1 MNNLGFDQARYLA
14 LQTTAIRQRVQRY
27 DKFYL
32 EVGGKIA
39 DDLHAARVLP
49 GFDPEAKIKV
59 LQQLGDQIEVILCVS
74 ALSLLEHKTRGDS
87 GLDYLAESLRLVEF
101 FRQKQFV
108 INNIVITLCDQ
119 PQQVASFQQQ
129 FVAAGLTVHIHAR
142 TAGYPHDIQRIV
154 SPAGYGQNSFI
165 QTTQPIVVIAAPG
178 PGSGKMATALS
189 QIYHEYQAGRSA
201 GYAKYETFP
210 VWNLSLDHPVNVAY
224 EAATLDLADYNLLD
238 YFHQQAYGVTAVNYN
253 RDVATFPVLTQIF
266 QQIEGKSP
274 YQSPTDM
281 GVNMVAEGIADMMT
295 VEQAALAEIVRR
307 YCQVQLDYQAG
318 KTSLEIVERAERL
331 LKRVGLDQDNPW
343 LTELKNQYL
352 LTHQPTKVF
361 TKPSSAML

>member
-14 LQTTAIRQRVQRY
+14 LQTEAIQQRVRQY
-27 DKFYL
+27 DKLYL

-59 LQQLGDQIEVILCVS
+59 LQQLGNQVEVVLCVS
-74 ALSLLEHKTRGDS
+74 APALLEHKIRGDS
-87 GLDYLAESLRLVEF
+87 GLDYLAESLRLVDF
-101 FRQKQFV
+101 FRQQRFV

-210 VWNLSLDHPVNVAY
+210 VWNLPLDHPVNVAY
-224 EAATLDLADYNLLD
+224 EAATLDLADYNLID
-238 YFHQQAYGVTAVNYN
+238 HFHQRAYGITAVNYN
-253 RDVATFPVLTQIF
+253 RDVATFPVLAQIF

-281 GVNMVAEGIADMMT
+281 GVNMVAEGITDMT
-295 VEQAALAEIVRR
+295 VVEQAARVEIVRR
-307 YCQVQLDYQAG
+307 YCQTRLDCQAG
-318 KTSLEIVERAERL
+318 KISLEMFKRAEQL
-331 LKRVGLDQDNPW
+331 LARVGLDQGDPW
-343 LTELKNQYL
+343 LSELEQQYFL
-352 LTHQPTKVF
+352 DHQPADFLTKS
-361 TKPSSAML
+361 SSAVL